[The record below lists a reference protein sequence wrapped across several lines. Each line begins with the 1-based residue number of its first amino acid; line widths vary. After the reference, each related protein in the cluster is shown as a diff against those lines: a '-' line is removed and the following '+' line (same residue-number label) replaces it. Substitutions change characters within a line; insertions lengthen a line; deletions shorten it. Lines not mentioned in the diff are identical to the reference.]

1 MLNKYTTSHRAFT
14 LIELLVTLVMLSVL
28 LAIAIPQ
35 YNQTLENNKEAI
47 LMSSVYQIQ
56 NALDVY
62 CMQQVQL
69 GLPKAYPLSLS
80 ELNNTMYFTQT
91 PINPWTNGNML
102 SDTVSESGIR
112 YTRTSTLSYEL
123 CIITPSRGCITKE
136 ARP

>member
-1 MLNKYTTSHRAFT
+1 
-14 LIELLVTLVMLSVL
+14 
-28 LAIAIPQ
+28 
-35 YNQTLENNKEAI
+35 
-47 LMSSVYQIQ
+47 
-56 NALDVY
+56 
-62 CMQQVQL
+62 MQQVQL